1 MFKLRHISSLLAV
14 AALMAACN
22 KRDKL
27 DAPDFNVSIAQ
38 STYKVGDSVVFN
50 FSNSPDVI
58 TFFSGEP
65 GSEYQYRNRTEL
77 EGGTTFMS
85 FSSRVLYG
93 SQENNVRVMA
103 STDFSG
109 KYDTNAV
116 KAAHWTEITDR
127 FTMATAP
134 NGTVGVEIQS
144 GVANIS
150 DLIVKGKPIYL
161 SYRYVGAKPPGA
173 TATQRTWRIM
183 SFNLNNT
190 YPDGTV
196 ASLSNLFGAGWV
208 NVDFQ
213 NPNNFWKNETTLG
226 YLQFAPNSSL
236 VESEDWAISKPFFVA
251 QVSPDKGVAIKEY
264 MARKNE
270 HVYIFTEPGTY
281 KVTFIGSNTNAK
293 EIKTVVRE
301 LEITI
306 TN

>member
-1 MFKLRHISSLLAV
+1 
-14 AALMAACN
+14 
-22 KRDKL
+22 
-27 DAPDFNVSIAQ
+27 
-38 STYKVGDSVVFN
+38 
-50 FSNSPDVI
+50 
-58 TFFSGEP
+58 
-65 GSEYQYRNRTEL
+65 
-77 EGGTTFMS
+77 
-85 FSSRVLYG
+85 
-93 SQENNVRVMA
+93 MA
-103 STDFSG
+103 STDFTG

-116 KAAHWTEITDR
+116 KAATWTEITDR

-134 NGTVGVEIQS
+134 NGAVGVEIQS

-161 SYRYVGAKPPGA
+161 SYRYVGEKPPGA

-293 EIKTVVRE
+293 EVKTVVRE
-301 LEITI
+301 LDITI